1 MASTKGPAME
11 ELVRAY
17 FSRQGYFALRSV
29 PFRFEDE
36 DVTDVDV
43 WLYSRQA
50 ASVRIRSIV
59 DVKNKKS
66 PKAFERVLWVKGL
79 QQAMRCDRAVVATTE
94 TSSTLV
100 RFAQTHNI
108 SVLSKNFLD
117 KLAKKLEVG
126 ERITLEEFVEGVQ
139 RYEANKQDG
148 DWLKILG
155 DAKSAVASMAGFP
168 AFNRAMFAFRFFGE
182 RVEVRIQHRDAA
194 FRCVLLTAALACIAL
209 DAGLE
214 RFVFGDVEQ
223 RFAGLVDGVL
233 YGDSGDGKLRA
244 SISSALEVVTE
255 GLPNGKAIAAQAQE
269 QFNQRLKA
277 VRADIIA
284 EFFMREHN
292 AQHLFSVARELESA
306 AHVIGDPMQSQL
318 SIEAKSILGVFAD
331 FSGIKRFALK
341 PAQLIQDIGS
351 QSIADEHGTMG
362 IKAPAI
368 EKLEQ
373 IDPKVIDPENSSEQ
387 SAPLQ
392 KLIDFNRS

>member
-1 MASTKGPAME
+1 MAPTKGPALE

-66 PKAFERVLWVKGL
+66 PKGFERVLWVKGL

-94 TSSTLV
+94 VSPTLT

-108 SVLSKNFLD
+108 AVLSKTFLD
-117 KLAKKLEVG
+117 KLAKKLDVD
-126 ERITLEEFVEGVQ
+126 ERITFEEFVEGVR

-182 RVEVRIQHRDAA
+182 RAEVRVQHRDAA
-194 FRCVLLTAALACIAL
+194 LRCALLTAALACIAL

-214 RFVFGDVEQ
+214 RFVFGDVDQ
-223 RFAGLVDGVL
+223 RFDGLTNGVL
-233 YGDSGDGKLRA
+233 YGDSGDGKVRA
-244 SISSALEVVTE
+244 SISSALEVVAE
-255 GLPNGKAIAAQAQE
+255 GLANGKAIAAQAQD
-269 QFNQRLKA
+269 QFDRRMNA

-306 AHVIGDPMQSQL
+306 AHARSDPTNSQL
-318 SIEAKSILGVFAD
+318 SLEAKSILGVFAD
-331 FSGIKRFALK
+331 FAGIKRFAFTPPQK
-341 PAQLIQDIGS
+341 PPLMEEWPAARERVVAVTDAPPLEASDQVESHGVESGTAQ
-351 QSIADEHGTMG
+351 
-362 IKAPAI
+362 KR
-368 EKLEQ
+368 
-373 IDPKVIDPENSSEQ
+373 
-387 SAPLQ
+387 SAAQQ
-392 KLIDFNRS
+392 KLI

>member
-1 MASTKGPAME
+1 MAILKGPALE

-94 TSSTLV
+94 VSTTLT
-100 RFAQTHNI
+100 RFAHTQNI
-108 SVLSKNFLD
+108 TVLSKNFLE
-117 KLAKKLEVG
+117 KLSKKLDTD
-126 ERITLEEFVEGVQ
+126 ERISLEEFIEGVQ
-139 RYEANKQDG
+139 KYEANKQDG

-182 RVEVRIQHRDAA
+182 RVEVRVQHREAA
-194 FRCVLLTAALACIAL
+194 LRCSLLTAALACVAL

-214 RFVFGDVEQ
+214 RFVFGDVDQ
-223 RFAGLVDGVL
+223 RFNGIIDGVL
-233 YGDSGDGKLRA
+233 YGDSGDGKVRT
-244 SISSALEVVTE
+244 SIFSALEVVAE
-255 GLPNGKAIAAQAQE
+255 GLPNGKAIAAQAQD
-269 QFNQRLKA
+269 QFNQRLQD

-292 AQHLFSVARELESA
+292 AQHLFNVARELEFA
-306 AHVIGDPMQSQL
+306 AHTSGDPTRFQL
-318 SIEAKSILGVFAD
+318 SLEAKSILGVFAD
-331 FSGIKRFALK
+331 FSGIKRFAIS
-341 PAQLIQDIGS
+341 PTQQSQVVEVQLEKSNDRMEVS
-351 QSIADEHGTMG
+351 PTPVEVSSDSINDKIVVAE
-362 IKAPAI
+362 IP
-368 EKLEQ
+368 LNQ
-373 IDPKVIDPENSSEQ
+373 SSEQ
-387 SAPLQ
+387 Q
-392 KLIDFNRS
+392 KLI